1 MDRTFVEMRFQVQG
15 DRLPVDHGYAL
26 YGAISRILPWVHES
40 DAVAIAPIRGRF
52 VGGGELLLVPSSRVT
67 IRTPVELLP
76 KLLTLAGK
84 SIEVDGAR
92 LRVGVPTT
100 HALVA
105 APVLYAHFVTTKNGS
120 DESRFDA
127 EIRRQLDALEIGGKV
142 ERGPRKTIGIH
153 GKQVV
158 GYTVL
163 LSELTAEE
171 SIRVQ
176 EVGLGG
182 RRKMGCGVFVP
193 QSEKRQ

>member
-1 MDRTFVEMRFQVQG
+1 MEKTFVEMRFLIQG

-40 DAVAIAPIRGRF
+40 DAIAVAPIRGRF
-52 VGGGELLLVPSSRVT
+52 VGGGNLLLAPSSRIA

-76 KLLTLAGK
+76 KLLDLAGK
-84 SIEVDGAR
+84 SLEVDGAR

-100 HALVA
+100 HALVPA
-105 APVLYAHFVTTKNGS
+105 AVLYAHFVTTKNGL
-120 DESRFDA
+120 DERRFDA
-127 EIRRQLDALEIGGKV
+127 EIRRQLDALEVAGKV

-158 GYTVL
+158 GYAVL
-163 LSELTAEE
+163 LTELTAEE

-182 RRKMGCGVFVP
+182 RRKMGCGVFSP
-193 QSEKRQ
+193 KTGSRQ

>member
-15 DRLPVDHGYAL
+15 DRLPVDHGYGL
-26 YGAISRILPWVHES
+26 YGAISRILPWVHDS

-52 VGGGELLLVPSSRVT
+52 VGGGELLLVPSSRIT

-76 KLLTLAGK
+76 KLLALAGK

-100 HALVA
+100 HALIPA
-105 APVLYAHFVTTKNGS
+105 SVLYAHFVTTKNGS

-127 EIRRQLDALEIGGKV
+127 EIRRQLDALEIGGKI
-142 ERGPRKTIGIH
+142 ERGPRKTVGIH

-182 RRKMGCGVFVP
+182 RRKMGCGVFSP
-193 QSEKRQ
+193 HRG